1 MSSLY
6 YFNSTDPN
14 NYGTVY
20 GKITPLVAQPVQVRV
35 SSIQYQANFSITTE
49 TDYIELSGVKYYFP
63 ECGFYLIDS
72 LPDKIAYVCEN
83 SIQVELLD
91 RGLLRIKTLNPLIST
106 ITDCSHRVKLLLGL
120 YHTELPVSISD
131 WYVCPSVPLTNYG
144 NILYLMSNIPS
155 IVGLGD
161 KNKEEYRSIA
171 YKGSDFIYPGIAV
184 NSRTPG
190 PVVVSKSDALT
201 DLKFELVD
209 FQLEPVILH
218 SSLYITFE
226 VFYSI
231 IPTPM
236 LPTS

>member
-6 YFNSTDPN
+6 YFSSTDPS

-49 TDYIELSGVKYYFP
+49 DDYIKMDDRYFHFP
-63 ECGFYLIDS
+63 ECGFYVVDS
-72 LPDKIAYVCEN
+72 LP
-83 SIQVELLD
+83 SLLTKAFNLEVVVSLSTT
-91 RGLLRIKTLNPLIST
+91 GLLQFQSDVFEQ
-106 ITDCSHRVKLLLGL
+106 ITDASHRVRLLLGL
-120 YHTELPVSISD
+120 YHVKFPIDIREQWTA
-131 WYVCPSVPLTNYG
+131 PSVPLTNFG
-144 NILYLMSNIPS
+144 NILFLVSNIPS

-161 KNKEEYRSIA
+161 KNKEEYRSIV
-171 YKGSDFIYPGIAV
+171 YKGSDFLYPGIAV

-190 PVVVSKSDALT
+190 PVVVSKSDSLT
-201 DLKFELVD
+201 DLKFTLVD
-209 FQLEPVILH
+209 FMMEPVILH

-231 IPTPM
+231 MPTPM

>member
-6 YFNSTDPN
+6 YFSSTDPSC
-14 NYGTVY
+14 YGTVY

-49 TDYIELSGVKYYFP
+49 EDYIKMDEKYFYFP
-63 ECGFYLIDS
+63 ECGFYIVDS
-72 LPDKIAYVCEN
+72 LPQILTSAFNGEVKVT
-83 SIQVELLD
+83 LLNT
-91 RGLLRIKTLNPLIST
+91 GLLQFQSDIYEQ
-106 ITDCSHRVKLLLGL
+106 ITDASHRVKLLLGL
-120 YHTELPVSISD
+120 YHSNFPINIKET
-131 WYVCPSVPLTNYG
+131 WTAPSVPLTNYG
-144 NILYLMSNIPS
+144 NILFLVSNIPS

-161 KNKEEYRSIA
+161 KNKEEYRSIV

-201 DLKFELVD
+201 DLKFTLVD
-209 FQLEPVILH
+209 FMMVPVILH
-218 SSLYITFE
+218 SPLYVTFE

-231 IPTPM
+231 MPTPM
-236 LPTS
+236 QPTS